1 MTTISIV
8 PENPGSPTTTYRAVA
23 GSVQS
28 VGKTPGQALDALTAQ
43 IGTIDSSSLILVRQ
57 AQPDEFFTAEQQQR
71 LAELMARWRAARDGG
86 PALTPEERTELD
98 ALAQAELRASGARA
112 AALAQRLTP

>member
-71 LAELMARWRAARDGG
+71 LAELMSRWRAARGGG

-98 ALAQAELRASGARA
+98 ALAQAELRALPRA
-112 AALAQRLTP
+112 GGNFQFSL